1 MLLKTNMQIQ
11 NNYIHTTTPSVSNLN
26 KPYQKPIYDHAKTCL
41 ISFIHAKGIGMG
53 VNSFVD
59 VLQQYKDEYLDNSF
73 PFMLDSAGFSIISGE
88 VKVEDITVF
97 MSGYLQILKQAKD
110 IYDYI
115 FSLDIPIFIKTPSA
129 NTIQNIGKL
138 NYDSLAGSIKIIE
151 EYPEIG
157 DKFNMVLQWKMLNQY
172 KIWDDIYD
180 DLQLK
185 NYVKSYSV
193 GGLVGLYGICTT
205 LNFAPFIGPCYYWLY
220 RYIERGDFSRPL
232 FIHILGQYHK
242 SSRFIIFFLQHLFNS
257 YLKIVNQTC
266 IITYDTINYSLSSM
280 YKTRVGV
287 DTYYFKD
294 NEFNTVHSY
303 DLTDDILKQ
312 IYTTDDSLLKFH
324 ENWDNIKADLPL
336 NDTSFLIPTYI
347 FSQIQLDK
355 FFEYFVLKYE
365 LVQIFRSK
373 DEVIEV
379 SRDGTVGTTREVKI
393 RKIKSQLKTEF
404 SRFNKYSKTL
414 TINFT
419 KSLMNSMDEIFKF
432 HYSFIYNNMDKQQ
445 LDKDMEHFIKS
456 VGFPFDLN

>member
-1 MLLKTNMQIQ
+1 MQIK
-11 NNYIHTTTPSVSNLN
+11 NNYIHTTTPNVSKLN
-26 KPYQKPIYDHAKTCL
+26 EPYLKPIYDHSETCL
-41 ISFIHAKGIGMG
+41 ISLIHALSSGSFGLNNVEKGVFEI
-53 VNSFVD
+53 
-59 VLQQYKDEYLDNSF
+59 QEYKNKFLTDTY
-73 PFMLDSAGFSIISGE
+73 PFILDSGGYSIIAGDVSFI
-88 VKVEDITVF
+88 DINKF
-97 MSGYLQILKQAKD
+97 IECYLKALILLKD
-110 IYDYI
+110 DYDYV
-115 FSLDIPIFIKTPSA
+115 FSLDIPVFLKTPSA
-129 NTIQNIGKL
+129 NTIQNIGEL
-138 NYDSLAGSIKIIE
+138 NYRSLSNSIKIIE

-157 DKFNMVLQWKMLNQY
+157 DKFNMVLQWKMPNQY

-193 GGLVGLYGICTT
+193 GGLVGLYGMCTT

-257 YLKIVNQTC
+257 YLKVINQTC

-287 DTYYFKD
+287 DVYYFEND
-294 NEFNTVHSY
+294 EFNTVHSY
-303 DLTDDILKQ
+303 DLNDNILKQ
-312 IYTTDDSLLKFH
+312 IYTTDDSLIKFH

-347 FSQIQLDK
+347 YSQIQLDK
-355 FFEYFVLKYE
+355 FFEYFVLKYD

-379 SRDGTVGTTREVKI
+379 SRDGTAGTTRSVKI
-393 RKIKSQLKTEF
+393 GKIKSQLKTEF
-404 SRFNKYSKTL
+404 SRFNRYSESL
-414 TINFT
+414 TRNFT